1 MNPDSRRSPRSR
13 LPLLP
18 LVAPLALTLS
28 ALGQGGPPPAQVYV
42 DRAQMMEVETR
53 RETTGD
59 LRPVRRAV
67 VASREEGRVAAFDLR
82 EGQRVEEG
90 DVLARLD
97 DDLLRYEVDRASA
110 QVASDE
116 GRIEER
122 RAELENARRDLERL
136 EDLSD
141 RGSARPVELDD
152 ARTQTARIAAQLAQA
167 EADLAVA
174 RAELARADRRLR
186 DLTIRAPFDG
196 RVVSTMTELGE
207 WISSG
212 GPVAEL
218 IAVDELEVW
227 LDVPETALE
236 LIRASDAKLMVR
248 VDALGVEIEAPVAA
262 IIPDVDPLSRLFPVR
277 LAIDNADERLAPGM
291 SVTGLTPTGVR
302 GNVLTVHGDAVRV
315 DDLGEYVYYDRG
327 GAAGVARVRTLYR
340 VGDRVVVRPGAI
352 EAGDRVV
359 VEGNERL
366 FPGQPLTILGE
377 GSPASRVGRGLEGA
391 PPRGESRAGGE
402 AG

>member
-1 MNPDSRRSPRSR
+1 MRLDSIRFT
-13 LPLLP
+13 LATLLTP
-18 LVAPLALTLS
+18 VLMLAQPPA
-28 ALGQGGPPPAQVYV
+28 ALAQGGPPPAQVYV
-42 DRAQMMEVETR
+42 DRARVMEVETR

-67 VASREEGRVAAFDLR
+67 VASREEGRVVEFDLR

-97 DDLLRYEVDRASA
+97 DDLLRYEVDRARA
-110 QVASDE
+110 QTTSDQ
-116 GRIEER
+116 GRIDER

-136 EDLSD
+136 EDLSE

-152 ARTQTARIAAQLAQA
+152 ARTETARIAAQLAQA
-167 EADLAVA
+167 EADLAVS
-174 RAELARADRRLR
+174 RAELARAERRLR
-186 DLTIRAPFDG
+186 DATIRAPFGG

-207 WISSG
+207 WIDSG
-212 GPVAEL
+212 GSVAEL
-218 IAVDELEVW
+218 ITLDELEVW
-227 LDVPETALE
+227 LDVPESALQLVRGSDVSL
-236 LIRASDAKLMVR
+236 LIR
-248 VDALGVEIEAPVAA
+248 VDALAIDLEAPVAA

-277 LAIDNADERLAPGM
+277 VAIDNEDERLAPGM

-302 GNVLTVHGDAVRV
+302 GEVLTVHGDSVRV

-327 GAAGVARVRTLYR
+327 GVAGVARVRTLYR

-352 EAGDRVV
+352 EPGDRVI

-377 GSPASRVGRGLEGA
+377 GSPASRVGRGENPTPPAPDREG
-391 PPRGESRAGGE
+391 GGE

>member
-82 EGQRVEEG
+82 EGQRVEGG

-227 LDVPETALE
+227 LPVSQTGLE
-236 LIRASDAKLMVR
+236 LIPAGDATTMGRVGPPGAGGAGPPPRAPPPMPPRCSP
-248 VDALGVEIEAPVAA
+248 GSAA
-262 IIPDVDPLSRLFPVR
+262 SPSMRR
-277 LAIDNADERLAPGM
+277 RCERTSTPARRP
-291 SVTGLTPTGVR
+291 TPTGR
-302 GNVLTVHGDAVRV
+302 
-315 DDLGEYVYYDRG
+315 
-327 GAAGVARVRTLYR
+327 
-340 VGDRVVVRPGAI
+340 
-352 EAGDRVV
+352 
-359 VEGNERL
+359 
-366 FPGQPLTILGE
+366 
-377 GSPASRVGRGLEGA
+377 
-391 PPRGESRAGGE
+391 
-402 AG
+402 